1 MQQDVMGSDGRE
13 QISIKIFTTPH
24 GGYHCAS
31 SGALAFSSK
40 LMSFTVRGAV
50 FMRLKLIV
58 ACSCLLLPI
67 AIRAEIFVGNQESI
81 AVFNNADNGQDY
93 NPIKRL
99 IKGDRTELDDVAD
112 LLVYQPGENENNTG
126 IYACNRRGDGLIKVF
141 PVGATGN
148 VPPSYGIETLWPCEG
163 LAISNGVLFTV
174 PTEGGSAIELHD
186 LSKVGTPIQEADEWE
201 IAPIS
206 ATLIKS
212 ISTPQW
218 LDKGVQFFDI
228 EVLGEQIFVL
238 AKITGDLHVGLYVF
252 DTEADEVSQPKRLVN
267 DTQTHKAWGLSVF
280 NDEIY
285 VATSGTM
292 TGYDLT
298 TFDTHRFGSNALRY
312 SFYKGRVKGPL
323 REFLAYDS
331 MVVDGE
337 LYVVGHTS
345 GVYIFDARV
354 GGIIPKPW
362 RAIWNE
368 ELETSASIYVTS
380 EDNPGGHIYELAL
393 EEPAQGA
400 VYSGISNLR
409 GWAVA
414 TEEISRVDILVNGVL
429 LQSAPY
435 GGARPDVAAAF
446 PSAARSS
453 HSGFSLAFNYNSLTP
468 GEHTITAR
476 SYTNRGETLESSS
489 TFTVQNFGSE
499 FISDSSLVNLSGGFC
514 ETDGNSAS
522 FLDVLV
528 DGSTFDIGLQWGSAK
543 QGFEIVS
550 IEEHR

>member
-1 MQQDVMGSDGRE
+1 LS
-13 QISIKIFTTPH
+13 
-24 GGYHCAS
+24 
-31 SGALAFSSK
+31 
-40 LMSFTVRGAV
+40 
-50 FMRLKLIV
+50 LIV
-58 ACSCLLLPI
+58 ACALFAVPI
-67 AIRAEIFVGNQESI
+67 AVRAEIFVGNKESI
-81 AVFNNADNGQDY
+81 AVFNNADNNPDF

-99 IKGDRTELDDVAD
+99 IKGDRTGLDDIAD
-112 LLVYQPGENENNTG
+112 LLVYQSPANEDATG
-126 IYACNRRGDGLIKVF
+126 IYACNRGGDGLIKVF
-141 PVGATGN
+141 PVGTTGN
-148 VPPSYGIETLWPCEG
+148 VAPSYGIETLWPCEG

-186 LSKVGTPIQEADEWE
+186 LSKVGTPIEDAGEWE
-201 IAPIS
+201 LEPIS

-212 ISTPQW
+212 ISTPEW
-218 LDKGVQFFDI
+218 VDEGVQFFDI
-228 EVLGEQIFVL
+228 EVFGEQIFVL
-238 AKITGDLHVGLYVF
+238 AKVTSATHVGLYVF
-252 DTEADEVSQPKRLVN
+252 DISADATSQPTRYIS
-267 DTQTHKAWGLSVF
+267 DTETHKAWGLDVF
-280 NDEIY
+280 DNEIY

-298 TFDTHRFGSNALRY
+298 TYDVRRFGSSALRY
-312 SFYKGRVKGPL
+312 LFYAGHIRGPL
-323 REFLAYDS
+323 NNFLAYDS

-354 GGIIPKPW
+354 GGVIPKPW

-368 ELETSASIYVTS
+368 ELETSASLYVTS
-380 EDNPGGHIYELAL
+380 EDNPGEHIYELAL

-414 TEEISRVDILVNGVL
+414 TEEISRVDILVDGVL

-446 PSAARSS
+446 PSTAQSS

-489 TFTVQNFGSE
+489 TFTAKNFGSE
-499 FISDSSLVNLSGGFC
+499 FISGSSLVNLSGGFC
-514 ETDGNSAS
+514 EMGGNSAS